1 MFLIWLKNLWNKL
14 FGKKESLTT
23 IVRRGFEI
31 ILPIEIYNALAI
43 EKVFI
48 SVVLYKGKPSCIQ
61 LCKNIE
67 GKAVYVGTLKD
78 YMKVKS
84 FKDGNNCNFAYSNI
98 ERM

>member
-1 MFLIWLKNLWNKL
+1 MFLTWLKNLWNKL

-31 ILPIEIYNALAI
+31 ILPIEIYNALNI
-43 EKVFI
+43 EKISI

-61 LCKNIE
+61 LTKIID
-67 GKAVYVGTLKD
+67 GKAAYLGTLKD